1 MITRERLPWN
11 TLVAALVA
19 ATTLCAA
26 VVDEDV
32 NEGFFG
38 EVELIAESEGV
49 CSGSKC
55 GLCDQPC
62 ADACCG
68 TEEGKP
74 ECCSQHETVK
84 IAVPFQM
91 PRVIK
96 DTPCPPCA
104 LCKSIMA
111 QAFVDPDLAAC
122 CNAVPCGSKKTISNK
137 IPDPPQN
144 QVEVGKNPYGA
155 NWTYEKHIKKNG
167 IDTSQLINAPP
178 IVKAA
183 VAQAAKAA
191 QEVQD
196 EMKNTNAT
204 NETNQS
210 NASSSSSSSPSQSPG
225 MNTSHTPGI
234 AVVLMPPGV
243 DVDDWLN
250 AHKTALSA
258 HGNGTNASVL
268 DSAPDAV
275 TFEEDN
281 TLQDELFEFAEGTDV
296 TGADEIELG
305 AEYVDLSV

>member
-1 MITRERLPWN
+1 M
-11 TLVAALVA
+11 
-19 ATTLCAA
+19 
-26 VVDEDV
+26 
-32 NEGFFG
+32 
-38 EVELIAESEGV
+38 

-111 QAFVDPDLAAC
+111 QAFVDPDLATC
-122 CNAVPCGSKKTISNK
+122 CNAVPCGSKKAITNK

-155 NWTYEKHIKKNG
+155 NWTYEKHVKKNG

-191 QEVQD
+191 EEVQD

-204 NETNQS
+204 NETDTSS
-210 NASSSSSSSPSQSPG
+210 NSSSSSSSSPSNSSG

-250 AHKTALSA
+250 VHKTAHGLNAHKTA

-275 TFEEDN
+275 TFDEDN
-281 TLQDELFEFAEGTDV
+281 TLQDELFEFAEGGPRYDV
-296 TGADEIELG
+296 TSADEIELG
-305 AEYVDLSV
+305 AEDIDLSV

>member
-11 TLVAALVA
+11 TLVATLVA
-19 ATTLCAA
+19 AATLCAA
-26 VVDEDV
+26 VDKDSG
-32 NEGFFG
+32 EGFFG

-68 TEEGKP
+68 TDEGKP

-84 IAVPFQM
+84 IAVPFVM

-104 LCKSIMA
+104 LCKSLMA
-111 QAFVDPDLAAC
+111 QAFVDPKLAEC
-122 CNAVPCGSKKTISNK
+122 CNAVPCGSMKAISNTV
-137 IPDPPQN
+137 PDPPQN
-144 QVEVGKNPYGA
+144 VVEEGKNPYGA
-155 NWTYEKHIKKNG
+155 SWTYEKHVKKNG
-167 IDTSQLINAPP
+167 IDTSQFINAPP
-178 IVKAA
+178 IVKAS

-204 NETNQS
+204 NATNSNETN
-210 NASSSSSSSPSQSPG
+210 SSPSNSSG
-225 MNTSHTPGI
+225 MNTSHTPGTP
-234 AVVLMPPGV
+234 VLLMPPGV
-243 DVDDWLN
+243 DVDDWLHDFTK
-250 AHKTALSA
+250 AHAL

-275 TFEEDN
+275 TFDEDN
-281 TLQDELFEFAEGTDV
+281 MLQDEMLQFDEGADV
-296 TGADEIELG
+296 TNADEVALG
-305 AEYVDLSV
+305 PAYEYIDLGV